1 MARKPLRTGFTTG
14 ACAAAAALGAARM
27 LKEQRR
33 IEAVEL
39 LLPAGV
45 AATFRLEGQAFDAEK
60 ASCFV
65 VKDAGDDPDVTH
77 GVEVHAEVKLNPPSP
92 RPSPTRGEGEKEIP
106 PHLMGGG
113 EGGLTVV
120 IEGGTGIGKVTKP
133 GLAVPVGEWAIN
145 PVPRRMITVGVREIF
160 PPHATQLSPH
170 VTISIPD
177 GEERAK
183 RTLNARLG
191 IVGGLSILGTSGIVR
206 PISHQAWTD
215 TLDAAFDV
223 ALAGGCDTVVLSTG
237 RTSELAAQKELL
249 ESAKGKG
256 LGAKGSQNLLPLA
269 ISPSPES
276 SGPLPEEAFIMMG
289 DHVGYALAAC
299 HRRGFPQLVL
309 AAQFAKLVKIACGHA
324 QTHVSA
330 SRLELGQLAAWCR
343 ASGLDEVLAK
353 TIECANTAREVYL
366 AAADPGALAAVV
378 AARAL
383 AQMRIWAPGAAL
395 AVFLVDYNGT
405 TAGCYGDWPGRAES
419 S

>member
-1 MARKPLRTGFTTG
+1 MARKPLRSGFTTG

-39 LLPAGV
+39 LLPVGV
-45 AATFRLEGQAFDAEK
+45 TVTFRLEGQAFDAER

-65 VKDAGDDPDVTH
+65 IKDAGDDPDVTH
-77 GVEVHAEVKLNPPSP
+77 GVEVHAEVALRTPSP

-106 PHLMGGG
+106 PPLTGRGEG
-113 EGGLTVV
+113 EGGPSVV
-120 IEGGTGIGKVTKP
+120 IEGGKGIGRVTKP

-145 PVPRRMITVGVREIF
+145 PVPRRMITEALSEVFVDHR
-160 PPHATQLSPH
+160 PPVSIHCRL
-170 VTISIPD
+170 SIPD

-206 PISHQAWTD
+206 PISHKAWTD
-215 TLDAAFDV
+215 TLDAALDV

-237 RTSELAAQKELL
+237 RTSELAAQRYF
-249 ESAKGKG
+249 GD
-256 LGAKGSQNLLPLA
+256 P
-269 ISPSPES
+269 
-276 SGPLPEEAFIMMG
+276 GPGTRDKLPEEAFVMMG
-289 DHVGYALAAC
+289 DHVGYALEAC
-299 HRRGFPQLVL
+299 HRRGFPQVVL

-330 SRLELGQLAAWCR
+330 SRLELAQLADWSR
-343 ASGLDEVLAK
+343 ASGLDEALAK

-366 AAADPGALAAVV
+366 AAVKPGVLAAVV
-378 AARAL
+378 AGRAL
-383 AQMRIWAPGAAL
+383 AQMRTWAPGASL
-395 AVFLVDYNGT
+395 AVLVVGYDGT
-405 TAGCYGDWPGRAES
+405 VAGCYGDWPGRAEQP
-419 S
+419 

>member
-45 AATFRLEGQAFDAEK
+45 AATFRLEGQVFDAQK

-77 GVEVHAEVKLNPPSP
+77 GVEVHAEVRMVGAN
-92 RPSPTRGEGEKEIP
+92 GA
-106 PHLMGGG
+106 GGPA
-113 EGGLTVV
+113 VV

-145 PVPRRMITVGVREIF
+145 PVPRRMITEAVLEVF
-160 PPHATQLSPH
+160 PPHASRLTPH
-170 VTISIPD
+170 VVISIPD

-215 TLDAAFDV
+215 TLDAALDV

-237 RTSELAAQKELL
+237 RTSELAAQRYIADL
-249 ESAKGKG
+249 G
-256 LGAKGSQNLLPLA
+256 LGTRNRF
-269 ISPSPES
+269 
-276 SGPLPEEAFIMMG
+276 PEEAFVMMG

-299 HRRGFPQLVL
+299 HRRGFPRLVL
-309 AAQFAKLVKIACGHA
+309 AAQFAKLVKIASGHA
-324 QTHVSA
+324 QTHVGA

-343 ASGLDEVLAK
+343 ASGLDEALAK

-378 AARAL
+378 AERAL

-395 AVFLVDYNGT
+395 AVFLVDYDGT

-419 S
+419 L

>member
-1 MARKPLRTGFTTG
+1 MARKPLRSGFTTG
-14 ACAAAAALGAARM
+14 ACAAAAAFGAALM
-27 LKEQRR
+27 LKEQHR

-45 AATFRLEGQAFDAEK
+45 TATFRLGGQTFNSEK

-77 GVEVHAEVKLNPPSP
+77 GVEVHAEVILLQGDSP
-92 RPSPTRGEGEKEIP
+92 QKRGQSP
-106 PHLMGGG
+106 LS
-113 EGGLTVV
+113 VV
-120 IEGGTGIGKVTKP
+120 IEGGTGIGRVTKP

-145 PVPRRMITVGVREIF
+145 PVPRQMITE
-160 PPHATQLSPH
+160 ALSDVFTHHPSP
-170 VTISIPD
+170 VTIHCRLSIPD

-215 TLDAAFDV
+215 TLDAALDV

-237 RTSELAAQKELL
+237 RTSELAAQKALTPPIPPCFT
-249 ESAKGKG
+249 GG
-256 LGAKGSQNLLPLA
+256 V
-269 ISPSPES
+269 PE
-276 SGPLPEEAFIMMG
+276 GQGGRVLPEEAFIMMG

-299 HRRGFPQLVL
+299 HRRGFPRIVL
-309 AAQFAKLVKIACGHA
+309 AAQFAKLVKIASGHA
-324 QTHVSA
+324 QTHVGA
-330 SRLELGQLAAWCR
+330 SRLELAELAAWCR

-353 TIECANTAREVYL
+353 TIECANTAREIYL

-395 AVFLVDYNGT
+395 AVLLVDYDGT
-405 TAGCYGDWPGRAES
+405 AAGCYGDWPGRAEQP
-419 S
+419 

>member
-1 MARKPLRTGFTTG
+1 MARKPLRSGFTTG

-33 IEAVEL
+33 FEAVEL

-45 AATFRLEGQAFDAEK
+45 VATFRLEGQAFDAGK

-77 GVEVHAEVKLNPPSP
+77 GVEVHAEVRMVGAN
-92 RPSPTRGEGEKEIP
+92 GA
-106 PHLMGGG
+106 GGPA
-113 EGGLTVV
+113 VV

-145 PVPRRMITVGVREIF
+145 PVPRRMITEAVLEVF
-160 PPHATQLSPH
+160 PPHASRLTPH
-170 VTISIPD
+170 VVISIPD

-215 TLDAAFDV
+215 TLDAALDV

-237 RTSELAAQKELL
+237 RTSELAAQKTLT
-249 ESAKGKG
+249 
-256 LGAKGSQNLLPLA
+256 P
-269 ISPSPES
+269 PSPPCET
-276 SGPLPEEAFIMMG
+276 GGVPEGRGGGVFPDEAFIMMG

-299 HRRGFPQLVL
+299 HRRGFSQLVL
-309 AAQFAKLVKIACGHA
+309 AAQFAKLVKIASGHA
-324 QTHVSA
+324 QTHVGA

-343 ASGLDEVLAK
+343 ASGLDEALAK

-378 AARAL
+378 AKRAL

-395 AVFLVDYNGT
+395 AVLLVDYDGT
-405 TAGCYGDWPGRAES
+405 TAGCYGDWPGRKEKP
-419 S
+419 

>member
-33 IEAVEL
+33 IEAVEP

-45 AATFRLEGQAFDAEK
+45 AATFRLEGQVFDAQK

-77 GVEVHAEVKLNPPSP
+77 GVEVHAEVRMVGAN
-92 RPSPTRGEGEKEIP
+92 GA
-106 PHLMGGG
+106 GGPA
-113 EGGLTVV
+113 VV

-145 PVPRRMITVGVREIF
+145 PVPRRMITEAVLEVF
-160 PPHATQLSPH
+160 PPHASRLTPH
-170 VTISIPD
+170 VVISIPD

-215 TLDAAFDV
+215 TLDAALDV

-237 RTSELAAQKELL
+237 RTSELAAQRYIADL
-249 ESAKGKG
+249 G
-256 LGAKGSQNLLPLA
+256 LGTRNRF
-269 ISPSPES
+269 
-276 SGPLPEEAFIMMG
+276 PEEAFVMMG

-299 HRRGFPQLVL
+299 HRRGFPRLVL
-309 AAQFAKLVKIACGHA
+309 AAQFAKLVKIASGHA
-324 QTHVSA
+324 QTHVGA

-343 ASGLDEVLAK
+343 ASGLDEALAK

-378 AARAL
+378 AERAL

-395 AVFLVDYNGT
+395 AVFLVDYDGT

-419 S
+419 L